1 MKARNLIIM
10 LAIGLASFT
19 SSSAASKENVTVAS
33 TAVSIGIR
41 PNHGPRIVVIGKGCN
56 DRKHIKR
63 NRQKARRI
71 IVLKRRR

>member
-1 MKARNLIIM
+1 MKARNLIIL

-19 SSSAASKENVTVAS
+19 SSSAASKENVTVAKS
-33 TAVSIGIR
+33 TISIGISTT
-41 PNHGPRIVVIGKGCN
+41 HTPRIVVIGKRGN

>member
-10 LAIGLASFT
+10 LAIGLSSFT

-33 TAVSIGIR
+33 TPVSIGIS
-41 PNHGPRIVVIGKGCN
+41 PSHGPRIVVIGKRGN